1 MIQQTLRV
9 SAGLFAVVFLSL
21 GIGGTEAR
29 AQVRASARSPQID
42 APQSP
47 SRLDPYRPLEDYVRQ
62 SDTLAARPSLR
73 PPVSPNSPRLSRGQ
87 KLLWGSV
94 GLLVNV
100 LCESRRDPYDTRCE
114 DCDRVGDR
122 AVRDLLEGMFGGE
135 P

>member
-9 SAGLFAVVFLSL
+9 SAGLLAVVFLSL
-21 GIGGTEAR
+21 GIGGPEAR
-29 AQVRASARSPQID
+29 AQLRASARSPQID

-47 SRLDPYRPLEDYVRQ
+47 SRLNPYRPLKNYVRQ
-62 SDTLAARPSLR
+62 SDAPAVRPPLRPS
-73 PPVSPNSPRLSRGQ
+73 VSPNSPRLSRGQ

-114 DCDRVGDR
+114 DCDRVGNR
-122 AVRDLLEGMFGGE
+122 AVRGLLKGMFSGE